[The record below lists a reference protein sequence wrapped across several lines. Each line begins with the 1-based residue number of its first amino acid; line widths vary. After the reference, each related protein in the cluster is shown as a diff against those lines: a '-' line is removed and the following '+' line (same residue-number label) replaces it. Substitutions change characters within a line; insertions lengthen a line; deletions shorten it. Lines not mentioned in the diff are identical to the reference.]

1 METIFRKWWVIL
13 LQGFLL
19 IIIAFIFFNN
29 PGEVLA
35 VVSVWVGILT
45 LTAGVLGL
53 IAYLAARR
61 EGSENNSLWWSIIT
75 LLLGLLMVAKIGLTM
90 KIITVIFGCWIF
102 LTGILL
108 FSEGWTYRSKGIIA
122 WIMILGGIL
131 SLIAGVVIIFDI
143 RTGAVWISTLLG
155 IQALV
160 AGIGFILLA
169 FTKKAVIKE
178 IRSHSFR

>member
-1 METIFRKWWVIL
+1 MDTIFRKWWVIL

-35 VVSVWVGILT
+35 VISLWIGVLT
-45 LTAGVLGL
+45 LTVGVVGL
-53 IAYLAARR
+53 IAYLAARNER
-61 EGSENNSLWWSIIT
+61 TDNNSLWWSIVT

-90 KIITVIFGCWIF
+90 KVITVIFGCWIF

-108 FSEGWTYRSKGIIA
+108 FSEGWTYRSRGLLG

-131 SLIAGVVIIFDI
+131 SIIAGVIIIFDI

-155 IQALV
+155 IQALI
-160 AGIGFILLA
+160 AGIAFILLA
-169 FTKKAVIKE
+169 LIKKNVVKE
-178 IRSHSFR
+178 IKASFR